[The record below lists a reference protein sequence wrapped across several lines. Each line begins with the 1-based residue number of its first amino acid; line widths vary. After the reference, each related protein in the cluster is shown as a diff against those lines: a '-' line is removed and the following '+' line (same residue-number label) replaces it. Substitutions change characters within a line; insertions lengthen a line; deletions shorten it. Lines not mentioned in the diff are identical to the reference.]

1 MAKTETSTYDQ
12 TKVDG
17 PLELVVKA
25 VELCERRYHDAFV
38 ARVERRYNSYRGLA
52 EAPAGADSSDDE
64 DWHSNVTT
72 PYVLQTYEGML
83 ATMLE
88 PSPRFNVQP
97 RPRPSE
103 PLEEVL
109 QRVAAVNAIDDTL
122 RYALERDQFAENQ
135 RDFMQQDLIAGI
147 SVLKDMW
154 QHEKRTVTQL
164 VPDQIVI
171 QDAQGQTVDSFDSHR
186 EEQVEDTVI
195 CDDARSEVRDVRDFF
210 WPPQASRVENA
221 EYLIDRTWVSYDSL
235 LRKQKAGLYKNVE
248 QLKDAASSAA
258 LKKVSERERRLRGI
272 DRTQDLI
279 EVLEYWTPERLIT
292 VGNRT
297 VLLADRANPFWN
309 GRMPFVVCSAM
320 PDAFQIPGI
329 SVVEA
334 LAQLQDMLWTL
345 QNQRL
350 DVVRMLANLITVIR
364 SDVDDPDSF
373 EWAPNAQWFVE
384 DPGQVDT
391 LKMDPTVAQIT
402 LQSEGMIKGDL
413 QNIMGGLPMASGADS
428 QTIDQQ
434 TATGVSII
442 TTIAQR
448 IIQSRKQHYLWAYAK
463 LGKHFLLLYQQFLR
477 DERVIKIVGRNGA
490 AAYRTI
496 SPLEIQ
502 GDYDVMI
509 DVTSDSLLRQE
520 RRAESQSLLQIA
532 AQTAQVFAV
541 SGAPLN
547 LKAFMEK
554 TLDAYDVS
562 DKERYFLPPQAAP
575 AITGQGAPPGQQQP
589 QQQQLPP
596 GPPPGA
602 GSGLTNVDAAAGP
615 LSPNSPNSIC
625 RRSPSTRPGPTWRPP
640 SASRWWRSSA
650 SCSATSWRPTS
661 LSTSASST
669 TGAASSTACSGWSG
683 SP

>member
-1 MAKTETSTYDQ
+1 MAEKETTSYDQ
-12 TKVDG
+12 TEVDG
-17 PLELVVKA
+17 PLELVVNT
-25 VELCERRYHDAFV
+25 VQLCERRYHDAFV
-38 ARVERRYNSYRGLA
+38 ERVERRYNSYRGLA
-52 EAPAGADSSDDE
+52 EVPFGSDAPDDE
-64 DWHSNVTT
+64 DWHSNITT
-72 PYVLQTYEGML
+72 PYVLQTCEGML

-88 PSPRFNVQP
+88 PNPRFNIQP
-97 RPRPSE
+97 RPRPNE
-103 PLEEVL
+103 PLDEVV
-109 QRVAAVNAIDDTL
+109 QRVQAVNALDDTL
-122 RYALERDQFAENQ
+122 RYALERDHFAECQ

-147 SVLKDMW
+147 SVLKTMW
-154 QHEKRTVTQL
+154 HHEKRTVTQL
-164 VPDQIVI
+164 VPEQVLI
-171 QDAQGQTVDSFDSHR
+171 QDALGQTVDSFDSHR
-186 EEQVEDTVI
+186 EQKTADTVV
-195 CDDARSEVRDVRDFF
+195 CDDAKSEVRDVRDFF
-210 WPPQASRVENA
+210 WPPQATKVENA
-221 EYLIDRTWVSYDSL
+221 EYLIDRTWASYDSL

-248 QLKDAASSAA
+248 KLKSSASSAA

-297 VLLADRANPFWN
+297 VVLSDRPNPFWN

-334 LAQLQDMLWTL
+334 LAQLQQMLWTL

-364 SDVDDPDSF
+364 SDVDDPDAF

-391 LKMDPTVAQIT
+391 LKIDPTVASIT

-448 IIQSRKQHYLWAYAK
+448 IIQSRKQHYLWAYAS
-463 LGKHFLLLYQQFLR
+463 LGRQFLLLYQQFMR
-477 DERVIKIVGRNGA
+477 DDRVVRILGEGGA

-496 SPLEIQ
+496 NPLEIQ

-509 DVTSDSLLRQE
+509 DATSDSLLRQE
-520 RRAESQSLLQIA
+520 RRAEKQSLLQIA
-532 AQTAQVFAV
+532 VQSQQLFAV

-547 LKAFMEK
+547 LKAFMDG
-554 TLDAYDVS
+554 TLEAYDIQ
-562 DKERYFLPPQAAP
+562 DKERYYLPPQAAA
-575 AITGQGAPPGQQQP
+575 AIQGQAAPQPAPPG
-589 QQQQLPP
+589 
-596 GPPPGA
+596 GA
-602 GSGLTNVDAAAGP
+602 AGQGGSGMTNVDAAAGP
-615 LSPNSPNSIC
+615 LSPNNTDSMSPEN
-625 RRSPSTRPGPTWRPP
+625 
-640 SASRWWRSSA
+640 AM
-650 SCSATSWRPTS
+650 ATMLRMRG
-661 LSTSASST
+661 
-669 TGAASSTACSGWSG
+669 GAANGG
-683 SP
+683 GGGGGY